1 MGKIDAGS
9 LEYMTRRARTFRTLP
24 HQQRRKHIR
33 RERHKHLRDL
43 PILFE
48 VLILLHGQRC
58 AVCGKRYGLTVDH
71 ILPVSRGGRTTIN
84 NLQLLCRKCNE
95 AKDDQIMDFR
105 EG

>member
-9 LEYMTRRARTFRTLP
+9 LDYMYRRAQTFRTLP

-48 VLILLHGQRC
+48 VLILLHGRSCQ
-58 AVCGKRYGLTVDH
+58 ACGAKYDLTIDH
-71 ILPVSRGGRTTIN
+71 ILPVSRGGRTTIS

-95 AKDDQIMDFR
+95 AKDTEIIDCR
-105 EG
+105 RG